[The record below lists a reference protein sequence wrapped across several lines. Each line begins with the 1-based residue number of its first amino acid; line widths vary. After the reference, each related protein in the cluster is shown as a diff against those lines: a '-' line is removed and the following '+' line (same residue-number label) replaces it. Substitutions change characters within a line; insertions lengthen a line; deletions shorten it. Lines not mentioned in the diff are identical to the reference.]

1 LEQPTSNELLQALG
15 TVMKASPQLVD
26 ALAKLQLA
34 RQQTGE
40 AEQLV
45 WHHLLNAYPEI
56 RDTLAD
62 WYIPVDQAALWFCT
76 LRFDDRTLS
85 AADLY
90 AAGRGDEVVRLLNQ
104 MGHGV
109 YR

>member
-1 LEQPTSNELLQALG
+1 
-15 TVMKASPQLVD
+15 MKASPLLVD

-34 RQQTGE
+34 RQQIGE

-45 WHHLLNAYPEI
+45 WHHLLNVYPEI
-56 RDTLAD
+56 RDSLVD
-62 WYIPVDQAALWFCT
+62 WDIPVDQAAPWFCA
-76 LRFDDRTLS
+76 LRFDGRTLS

-90 AAGRGDEVVRLLNQ
+90 SAGRGDEVVRLLNQ

>member
-1 LEQPTSNELLQALG
+1 
-15 TVMKASPQLVD
+15 MKKPSSELVD
-26 ALAKLQLA
+26 ALAILQRA
-34 RQQTGE
+34 RHRTSK

-45 WHHLLNAYPEI
+45 WHHLLDAYPEI
-56 RDTLAD
+56 RQTLANWD
-62 WYIPVDQAALWFCT
+62 IPVDQAASWFCT
-76 LRFDDRTLS
+76 PRFDARTLS